1 MQRHSDERRRAMKKY
16 MWGLLPTLVL
26 LVGVGTALAA
36 LRAIADA
43 TIPFG
48 FSVAGNPE
56 PAGKYE
62 ILMEDPTTNTLMLR
76 NIDSRKSILVPF
88 TTRLA
93 MREGDQDSLVFDKA
107 GDKYYLSE
115 IHLSDSDGY
124 FLPGAPGQHT
134 HTQVKAEKKK

>member
-1 MQRHSDERRRAMKKY
+1 MKKY
-16 MWGLLPTLVL
+16 AWSLLPTLVL
-26 LVGVGTALAA
+26 LVGAGAAFAA
-36 LRAIADA
+36 LTTIADV

-48 FSVAGNPE
+48 FSVAGKPE

-62 ILMEDPTTNTLMLR
+62 ILSEDPTVNTLVLR
-76 NIDSRKSILVPF
+76 NIESRKSVMVPF

-93 MREGDQDSLVFDKA
+93 MREGDQDALVFDKA

-115 IHLSDSDGY
+115 IHLSNTDGY

-134 HTQVKAEKKK
+134 HEQVKVQKKK